1 MPLRG
6 VNFARRSGVS
16 IVASARDADPA
27 FVAIGQ
33 RAGDGLRLVAEADPI
48 EDLLG
53 PQTCGPAAHRPPA
66 EAGGHV
72 FEHREGGE
80 EANGLERAGNAE
92 AGNIVGQAACD
103 VAAVRVDPPCRHAL
117 KAGKDVDQRA
127 LAGSVRA
134 DQAEDL
140 IPRELDREVLKRG
153 EAPETDGD
161 TVRSESRKTV
171 PAYP

>member
-1 MPLRG
+1 M
-6 VNFARRSGVS
+6 
-16 IVASARDADPA
+16 
-27 FVAIGQ
+27 
-33 RAGDGLRLVAEADPI
+33 RLVAEPDPI

-66 EAGGHV
+66 EAGSHV
-72 FEHREGGE
+72 LEHREGGE

-92 AGNIVGQAACD
+92 ARNIVGYAAGD
-103 VAAVRVDPPCRHAL
+103 VAAVHVDSPCRHAL

-140 IPRELDREVLKRG
+140 IPRKLDREVFERSK
-153 EAPETDGD
+153 APETDGD
-161 TVRSESRKTV
+161 TVRSESRKGV
-171 PAYP
+171 GRGHKLVHG

>member
-1 MPLRG
+1 MYSSLVPAAG
-6 VNFARRSGVS
+6 SSRRRKAGA
-16 IVASARDADPA
+16 VASARDADPA

-72 FEHREGGE
+72 LEHREGGE
-80 EANGLERAGNAE
+80 EANRLERASNAE
-92 AGNIVGQAACD
+92 AGNIVGQAAGD

-117 KAGKDVDQRA
+117 KAGKHVDQRA
-127 LAGSVRA
+127 LAATVRA

-140 IPRELDREVLKRG
+140 IP
-153 EAPETDGD
+153 AQ
-161 TVRSESRKTV
+161 
-171 PAYP
+171 A